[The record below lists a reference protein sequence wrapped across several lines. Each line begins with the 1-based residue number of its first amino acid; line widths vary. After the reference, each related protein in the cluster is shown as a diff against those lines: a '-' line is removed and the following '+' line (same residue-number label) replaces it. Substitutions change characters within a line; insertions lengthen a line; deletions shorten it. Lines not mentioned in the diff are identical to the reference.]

1 MNATPLPTTDHRPR
15 TTDHRP
21 LTSAFSFSAF
31 QRFSVSPSAFL
42 LSAFCFLLLINAV
55 AAEPKFADTSAL
67 LRPAT
72 NALQATPHL
81 ASNAPPSAASPVTQ
95 TTTKLASIASTNSMD
110 TLDDKHR
117 LAIGDKLGFRI
128 LEDLDDPREP
138 LEPKP
143 LFVTDSGDIE
153 IPYIGRVPAE
163 NKTCKQLAGELKTA
177 LEREYYYQATVILA
191 VDFMSKN
198 RGRVYIVGP
207 VRVPGPQEIPS
218 DEILTLSKAILRAGG
233 FNDYADKH
241 KVRVTRKGGSP
252 GGQDQ
257 VLTVNVGE
265 ILEKGK
271 TESDLPLQPGDLI
284 YVPERLIRF

>member
-1 MNATPLPTTDHRPR
+1 MNATPLPTTDHGPR

-55 AAEPKFADTSAL
+55 AAEPKFLDASAL

-177 LEREYYYQATVILA
+177 LEREYYYQAMVLLFFRDVLLLIPLRFWKWSLRRL
-191 VDFMSKN
+191 VMS
-198 RGRVYIVGP
+198 Y
-207 VRVPGPQEIPS
+207 PGCS
-218 DEILTLSKAILRAGG
+218 LLGSGSWKAA
-233 FNDYADKH
+233 N
-241 KVRVTRKGGSP
+241 
-252 GGQDQ
+252 
-257 VLTVNVGE
+257 N
-265 ILEKGK
+265 
-271 TESDLPLQPGDLI
+271 
-284 YVPERLIRF
+284 